1 MYAFVAERKTAED
14 KKEAEE
20 KKKEEEARK
29 KEEETSTT
37 SRVVIDTQSSNDTG
51 DPSPSAHTPMEDT
64 DFDLRP
70 GEEKMETEP
79 SAATTLSEIES
90 METDSCEVGAKEGE
104 KETEKEDEPKG
115 ESANETEGA
124 NASVPSGEVKEKEK
138 SVEPDS
144 AVEKVEGEEAMEL
157 DEESKPEEDPV
168 AVASRRPREVDGKIG
183 ELEKMY
189 GVLMLEKALGLLSA
203 VLPQDMTVSVAGL
216 LCVYCAW

>member
-1 MYAFVAERKTAED
+1 MCCDCTVIFHAFVAERKTAED

-51 DPSPSAHTPMEDT
+51 APSPSAHTPMEDT

-90 METDSCEVGAKEGE
+90 METDSCEVGTKESE
-104 KETEKEDEPKG
+104 KETEKEGEPKG
-115 ESANETEGA
+115 ESAKETEGA
-124 NASVPSGEVKEKEK
+124 NANAQSGEVKEKEK

-144 AVEKVEGEEAMEL
+144 AVEGEEAMEL
-157 DEESKPEEDPV
+157 GEESKPEEDPV

-203 VLPQDMTVSVAGL
+203 VLPQDMTVSVGP
-216 LCVYCAW
+216 